1 MKGHY
6 LLAYVY
12 TLNNQTGVGSINMT
26 MEEDQPITPEV
37 IQDAIKVI
45 RKNSG
50 WDESVPVVA
59 LSWCRYEQAAK
70 QDDETI
76 KGSHCRNR
84 RLCCSCDYF
93 RATRNVITDIFMCSC
108 SVYRK
113 SMFESHV
120 ANVTPALMLMGND
133 I

>member
-1 MKGHY
+1 MKGRY

-37 IQDAIKVI
+37 IQDAIRVI

-59 LSWCRYEQAAK
+59 LSWCRYEAVPEEQTFCSKEYCHNCAAFRATK
-70 QDDETI
+70 SDMT
-76 KGSHCRNR
+76 G
-84 RLCCSCDYF
+84 LWCCSCAKL
-93 RATRNVITDIFMCSC
+93 RKGMVSTDIYSIKSEFMRDASDLG
-108 SVYRK
+108 S
-113 SMFESHV
+113 EQEE
-120 ANVTPALMLMGND
+120 
-133 I
+133 